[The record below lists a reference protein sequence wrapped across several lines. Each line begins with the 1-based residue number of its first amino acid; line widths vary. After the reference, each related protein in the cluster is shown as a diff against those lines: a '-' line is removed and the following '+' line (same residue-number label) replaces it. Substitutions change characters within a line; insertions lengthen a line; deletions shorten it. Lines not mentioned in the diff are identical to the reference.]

1 MHLRKTR
8 EEWTLSRAF
17 HEQVLS
23 GVYEKAADA
32 RAKRLDS
39 LKAILAEKDENAT
52 VPAFFGR

>member
-8 EEWTLSRAF
+8 EEWTLSRAI
-17 HEQVLS
+17 HDQVLS

-52 VPAFFGR
+52 VPA